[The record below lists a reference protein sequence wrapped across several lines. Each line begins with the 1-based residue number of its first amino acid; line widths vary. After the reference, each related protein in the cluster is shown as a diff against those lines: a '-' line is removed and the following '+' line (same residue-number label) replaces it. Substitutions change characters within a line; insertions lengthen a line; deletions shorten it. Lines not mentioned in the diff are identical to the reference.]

1 MKNIEPDNK
10 MFFDLKNYTLPR
22 SESLPDSLI
31 DEMTKIL
38 YKNLEPILKLG
49 ETRDRTNEKNNNHID
64 QRYVSHHIKVHKHGI
79 NYIDVLYDRDK
90 KSYALILKK
99 TNAQKTEGFSKEVCM
114 QYLLQPDPESGILL
128 SCRIVSVK
136 AKEQKI
142 AKSVL
147 EETIDSGGIPFTCV
161 SYSPTKNKPKRL
173 HKPRAIQTYLG
184 QTARELF
191 LKFSQSTR
199 KHQTADVCSY
209 MLQIGKQLSTYHT
222 KNVRTHFDIKTRNV
236 LTNFHI
242 LDNGEKI
249 RKFHLIDYP
258 NEKDITKKGLEL
270 NPNHQFTYSQLLNK
284 VDIGWG
290 ETTPIIK
297 ESPYFQGW
305 NEFHNLLTYLGIKG
319 DKHTQFLKKAFVEKN
334 AAEHRVF
341 GHACDSYGYLYSLYS
356 IIKDNKALEIEFKP
370 FLQDVMVKLIQ
381 TNFTSPK
388 EWPRE
393 LTTAGILEAFG
404 QYCRKN
410 ESLEKIMD
418 KVEKS
423 VNKLPKTSAYAD
435 IFDIAQQN
443 NHNYVATFSRALKEN
458 IKQQFKIGFFMSI
471 LEWLQS
477 LFIGQQTTY
486 FTHQRVIRFID
497 NFDNIFSRSD
507 TVFDDNEKKLV
518 YKSLENISIL
528 LEKSDCHG
536 PNVKK
541 DLISVQ
547 KATLRFLKF
556 HTKKSRTT
564 QKNSLFYP
572 EFRQNKPRSHS
583 TPSTTLIKPSKPK

>member
-22 SESLPDSLI
+22 SESLPNSLI
-31 DEMTKIL
+31 AEMTKVL
-38 YKNLEPILKLG
+38 YRNIEPILKLG
-49 ETRDRTNEKNNNHID
+49 ETRERANKKNGDFIE
-64 QRYVSHHIKVHKHGI
+64 QRYVSHHIKVHKHDI

-128 SCRIVSVK
+128 SCPIVSVK
-136 AKEQKI
+136 AKEKKI
-142 AKSVL
+142 EKSVL
-147 EETIDSGGIPFTCV
+147 EEAIDSGGIPFSCI
-161 SYSPTKNKPKRL
+161 SYSPTKHKPKRL
-173 HKPRAIQTYLG
+173 HKQRVIQAYLG
-184 QTARELF
+184 KTARELF
-191 LKFSQSTR
+191 IKFSQSSR

-209 MLQIGKQLSTYHT
+209 MLQIGKQLSTYHE
-222 KNVRTHFDIKTRNV
+222 KNIRTHFDIKTRNV

-242 LDNGEKI
+242 LENGEKI
-249 RKFHLIDYP
+249 RKYHLIDYP
-258 NEKDITKKGLEL
+258 NEKDITKKGLVL
-270 NPNHQFTYSQLLNK
+270 NPNHQFTYSQLVNK

-290 ETTPIIK
+290 ETTPIIS
-297 ESPYFQGW
+297 EAPYFQGW
-305 NEFHNLLTYLGIKG
+305 NEFRNLLTYLDIKG
-319 DKHTQFLKKAFVEKN
+319 NKQTHLLKKAFAEKN
-334 AAEHRVF
+334 TTKHSVF

-356 IIKDNKALEIEFKP
+356 IIKDNKALNTEFKP
-370 FLQDVMVKLIQ
+370 FLQDKMVKLIQ
-381 TNFTSPK
+381 TNSTSPK
-388 EWPRE
+388 EWPKE
-393 LTTAGILEAFG
+393 LTTAGILEAFT
-404 QYCRKN
+404 QYCRKK

-418 KVEKS
+418 QVEIS
-423 VNKLPKTSAYAD
+423 VNKLPRASEYID
-435 IFDIAQQN
+435 IFDMAQQN
-443 NHNYVATFSRALKEN
+443 NHSYVATFSRALKEN
-458 IKQQFKIGFFMSI
+458 IKQQFKIGFFMRI

-497 NFDNIFSRSD
+497 NFDNIFSRFD

-528 LEKSDCHG
+528 LEKSDYHG

-541 DLISVQ
+541 DLITVQ
-547 KATLRFLKF
+547 KATLHFMKF
-556 HTKKSRTT
+556 HSKKSRNT

-572 EFRQNKPRSHS
+572 GFRQNKPRSRS
-583 TPSTTLIKPSKPK
+583 TPCITLTKSSKP